1 MLTLRRT
8 RHPVRVEMTPL
19 IDVIFLLLTFFIYS
33 LVVTVRAQVMP
44 VSLTP
49 IAGASTQDSPAGIDA
64 ITIGRDGRFYFNQ
77 TPVPLEELPKRLAS
91 HAATDTDRRLFIAM
105 EAQGDT
111 DRGPLLIKLIEEL
124 RKAGIQ
130 DFAIVGQPDASSGTT
145 SGASTPSTSTDQPL
159 AGDKPVESD
168 KSGR

>member
-1 MLTLRRT
+1 MLTLRRS

-44 VSLTP
+44 VTLTP
-49 IAGASTQDSPAGIDA
+49 IAGTSAQSSPADIDA
-64 ITIGRDGRFYFNQ
+64 ITIGRDGKFYFNQ
-77 TPVPLEELPKRLAS
+77 TPVPLEELPKRLATHVAS
-91 HAATDTDRRLFIAM
+91 NTDRRLFIAM

-111 DRGPLLIKLIEEL
+111 DRGPLLIKLIEQL
-124 RKAGIQ
+124 RKAGIE
-130 DFAIVGQPDASSGTT
+130 DFAIVGQPEAAPTTPTTSTTPPKPASSPT
-145 SGASTPSTSTDQPL
+145 SPDQTQ
-159 AGDKPVESD
+159 AND